1 MVNTMEL
8 NTKRLTLRPWKESD
22 AETLYMYA
30 KDPRVGPKAGWA
42 PHKSVEE
49 SLSIIKHLL
58 QGKECYAI
66 CLRDAETPIGAIEL
80 MLHEKSDVAASK
92 DACELGYWLAYPFWG
107 KGYMP
112 EAAEELLRHGFEDLD
127 MKQIW
132 CGYYEGNMN
141 SKRVQEKC
149 GFSYYCTIKDVEV
162 AALHEKRTR
171 HTTLLKE
178 EDWKR
183 LHSKV

>member
-1 MVNTMEL
+1 MVNAMEL

-22 AETLYMYA
+22 AEALYMYA

-66 CLRDAETPIGAIEL
+66 CLRDAKTPIGAIEL

-92 DACELGYWLAYPFWG
+92 DACELGYWLA
-107 KGYMP
+107 
-112 EAAEELLRHGFEDLD
+112 
-127 MKQIW
+127 
-132 CGYYEGNMN
+132 
-141 SKRVQEKC
+141 
-149 GFSYYCTIKDVEV
+149 
-162 AALHEKRTR
+162 LHR
-171 HTTLLKE
+171 
-178 EDWKR
+178 
-183 LHSKV
+183 